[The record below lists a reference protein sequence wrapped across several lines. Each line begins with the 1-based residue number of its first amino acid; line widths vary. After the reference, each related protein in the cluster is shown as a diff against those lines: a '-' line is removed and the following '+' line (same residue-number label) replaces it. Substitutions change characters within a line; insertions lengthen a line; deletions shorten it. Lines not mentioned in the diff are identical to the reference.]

1 MPLDVLARQHETVV
15 NLNLR
20 KGVFPGSFN
29 PLTIAH
35 LEVARRARIDHALD
49 EVHLVVSEVALD
61 KPAPPGPSFAERISL
76 LKADAA
82 EFDWLHVATTTEQ
95 LIVDIASGYDV
106 VIMGADKWRQV
117 NDVRYYASEAH
128 RDDAVERLPEVVVA
142 PRSGDHVPDDL
153 RLETSAE
160 IHDIS
165 STRARAGDRTVM
177 APHAAAKW
185 ADGPVIRRCED
196 SEGALA
202 AEIYLESRRAA
213 APAVPPSIHPDDDV
227 VRWFTQHLMQTAD
240 VWLAEINDVPI
251 AVLAFTNGWLDQLYV
266 LPDHYNRGIG
276 SALVRHAQSI
286 QTQLDLWTFQRNEG
300 AQRFYERHGFVEI
313 ERTDGD
319 NEEGAPDIRYRWRA
333 DRG

>member
-1 MPLDVLARQHETVV
+1 M
-15 NLNLR
+15 
-20 KGVFPGSFN
+20 FPGSFN
-29 PLTIAH
+29 PLTVAH
-35 LEVARRARIDHALD
+35 LEVARRAREAHGLD

-61 KPAPPGPSFAERISL
+61 KPTPPGPSFTERISL
-76 LKADAA
+76 LEADAA
-82 EFDWLHVATTTEQ
+82 EFDWLQIATTDKQ
-95 LIVDIASGYDV
+95 LIVDIAAGFDV

-251 AVLAFTNGWLDQLYV
+251 AVLALTNGWLDQLYV
-266 LPDHYNRGIG
+266 LPDHCNRGIG

-333 DRG
+333 ERD